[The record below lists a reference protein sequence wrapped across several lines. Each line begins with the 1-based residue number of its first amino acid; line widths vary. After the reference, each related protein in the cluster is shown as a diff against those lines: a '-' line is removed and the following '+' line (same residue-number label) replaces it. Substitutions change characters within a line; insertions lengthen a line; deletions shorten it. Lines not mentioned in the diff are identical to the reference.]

1 MDEHTAKAFDLD
13 LRELESDIAEMGA
26 GVTKQIE
33 TVMVALDKRD
43 GALAHQV
50 ILNDAKID
58 ALQSKIEEKAVVTI
72 ARRQPMAV
80 DLRQIVGALRIAN
93 DFERMGDLADNI
105 AKRILLLSDE
115 TWPNEIILKLVH
127 MVELVVDQLARVLDS
142 YARQDAA
149 EALEVWR
156 NDEEVDWLNNSLF
169 RELLTHMMEDPR
181 NITFSTHLLF
191 CAKNIERMG
200 DHVTNVAESVYYIVE
215 GRTLTNERPKA
226 DLMTVPPASSLRQ

>member
-1 MDEHTAKAFDLD
+1 MDEHTAKGFDAD
-13 LRELESDIAEMGA
+13 LKEIEGCIAEMGA
-26 GVTKQIE
+26 CAKRQIE
-33 TVMVALDKRD
+33 TVIVALDNRD
-43 GALAHQV
+43 SALANQ
-50 ILNDAKID
+50 IIAGDAKID

-80 DLRQIVGALRIAN
+80 DLRHVIGALRIAN
-93 DFERMGDLADNI
+93 DFERMGDLAGNI

-115 TWPNEIILKLVH
+115 TWPNEIILKLKH
-127 MVELVVDQLARVLDS
+127 MVELVVDQLTRVLDS
-142 YARQDAA
+142 YARRDAV

-156 NDEEVDWLNNSLF
+156 RDEEVDWLNNSLF

-200 DHVTNVAESVYYIVE
+200 DHVTNVAESVYFMVE
-215 GRTLTNERPKA
+215 GRALTQARPKA
-226 DLMTVPPASSLRQ
+226 DLMALRQ